1 MKLLKVK
8 CRTSDVSDDDIVYAV
23 TKVTDNVVPVYY
35 PISAQDKMRI
45 EAPYHA
51 LCNAGHIGYV
61 EVDGD
66 LTKNPQALEAL
77 VKYAADLEMNYF
89 SINHPVDMCP
99 VCGYVDVIGDQCP
112 RCGFTE
118 QDGVTIEHLKSCGCG
133 EALKRIEK

>member
-1 MKLLKVK
+1 MQDI
-8 CRTSDVSDDDIVYAV
+8 CIADDDIVYAV
-23 TKVTDNVVPVYY
+23 TKVMDNVIPVYY
-35 PISAQDKMRI
+35 PISAQEKMRI

-89 SINHPVDMCP
+89 SVNHPVDMCP
-99 VCGYVDVIGDQCP
+99 VCGYVGVIGDQCP

-118 QDGVTIEHLKSCGCG
+118 KDGVSIEHLKSCGCG